1 MTCPEDKEMIDVPN
15 RKQYFRLMSQIS
27 GKDIYS
33 VDKIHD
39 EIKKLLLELAG
50 VKHAASVLFI

>member
-1 MTCPEDKEMIDVPN
+1 MTRPVDKGMIDFPN
-15 RKQYFRLMSQIS
+15 RKHYFRLMSQIS
-27 GKDIYS
+27 GKEIYS
-33 VDKIHD
+33 VDNIHD